1 MSAET
6 PAVEGPQ
13 DRLLWIAGLV
23 LLLIGIGVMMSGIAP
38 GLSGPILIVIEVG
51 IFFLLYAL
59 LVLPVN
65 VQFGV
70 SGLVNFGPVLW
81 FGIGA
86 YATAMLASTGSYQG
100 VTFGLPWPLAV
111 LVGVVLAILVGLL
124 LGVTTLQLRGDFL
137 AVVTLAAA
145 EILYGIVEKVGGFG
159 GATGIGGVPR
169 IFQAGSFPM
178 TDVAVTFILAG
189 IVVFVYAIAER
200 MTNSPYGR
208 VLKAIRSDEDAT
220 EALGKPTFRYKV
232 LVFVYGAII
241 MGLAGSLLAL
251 YNGAVSPGFITLDVT
266 VLVWIGM
273 LIGGAGNNRG
283 VVYGLAIVMGLQLFT
298 RFAQEWFPVSQSQF
312 AALRLMI
319 VGLLLVL
326 IIRFRPSGIWGNPE
340 EREVL

>member
-1 MSAET
+1 MSTET
-6 PAVEGPQ
+6 PTVEFSD
-13 DRLLWIAGLV
+13 DRLLWAVGAVLV
-23 LLLIGIGVMMSGIAP
+23 LLGLAIIFSGLEF
-38 GLSGPILIVIEVG
+38 GLSGIILIVIEVG

-100 VTFGLPWPLAV
+100 VTFGFPWPIAV
-111 LVGVVLAILVGLL
+111 LAGVVLAILVGLL

-169 IFQAGSFPM
+169 IFEAASFPM
-178 TDVAVTFILAG
+178 TDLAVTFVLAG
-189 IVVFVYAIAER
+189 VVVFVYALAQRI
-200 MTNSPYGR
+200 TDSPYGR
-208 VLKAIRSDEDAT
+208 LLKAIRSDEDAT

-232 LVFVYGAII
+232 LVFIYGAVI

-273 LIGGAGNNRG
+273 LIGGAGSNRG
-283 VVYGLAIVMGLQLFT
+283 SVYGLAIIMGLQLFT
-298 RFAQEWFPVSQSQF
+298 RIANEAFPVSQSQF

-319 VGLLLVL
+319 IGLLLVL
-326 IIRFRPSGIWGNPE
+326 IIRYRPSGIWGNPE